1 MKLSLNAQ
9 QALQTKKLR
18 KSFWKCWD
26 SKYQKYITKKRQ
38 RTSSVTCA
46 LNCTKEMAC
55 YHQNKLAEEF
65 IKTNICIDAIQL
77 ETGVWQGDID
87 IARVY
92 NHDEAL

>member
-1 MKLSLNAQ
+1 MHNKHSKQRSLGSPFGSVGIQNI
-9 QALQTKKLR
+9 
-18 KSFWKCWD
+18 KST
-26 SKYQKYITKKRQ
+26 SQKRD